1 MTRENEPTDVD
12 LADRL
17 ISEFRQWYANLA
29 TDGQMPRAFTG
40 VTRAGEQFVTII
52 DGLGLDHAGCRAYL
66 LWLCETEAVIAY
78 AFATPFMKR
87 AGARND
93 DARPQ
98 LVLDIFASSAGKDAQ
113 LTLEATRLESGA
125 LRYREAC
132 HFSGEP
138 IKAWQPFLGLQRQTV
153 DTTPADD
160 WSFDVIWEERR
171 GRAHWRR
178 AD

>member
-1 MTRENEPTDVD
+1 MEE
-12 LADRL
+12 
-17 ISEFRQWYANLA
+17 E
-29 TDGQMPRAFTG
+29 
-40 VTRAGEQFVTII
+40 
-52 DGLGLDHAGCRAYL
+52 
-66 LWLCETEAVIAY
+66 CES
-78 AFATPFMKR
+78 
-87 AGARND
+87 RND

-125 LRYREAC
+125 LRYWEAG

>member
-98 LVLDIFASSAGKDAQ
+98 LVLDIFASSAGKDA
-113 LTLEATRLESGA
+113 
-125 LRYREAC
+125 
-132 HFSGEP
+132 
-138 IKAWQPFLGLQRQTV
+138 
-153 DTTPADD
+153 
-160 WSFDVIWEERR
+160 
-171 GRAHWRR
+171 
-178 AD
+178 